1 MPPNIN
7 NLKAMLAS
15 GEIDKTRWRL
25 LFSTLPESTMPTCL
39 DCVNRKNGTCRDE
52 TTPIE
57 CFLYGN
63 QSRADDALLKKENIR
78 KFD

>member
-1 MPPNIN
+1 MSQN
-7 NLKAMLAS
+7 NYNLNAMLSA
-15 GEIDKTRWRL
+15 GEIDKARWRL
-25 LFSTLPESTMPTCL
+25 LFSTIPDNTTPTCL
-39 DCVNRKNGTCRDE
+39 DYLNRKNGTCHEE

-57 CFLYGN
+57 CFLYGI